1 MVSEK
6 TKTTRRRFLVAAV
19 SGGLS
24 LSLIRISSAWA
35 QATPEQSPQLASTL
49 GRMAQLLYP
58 HASVPDSVYAG
69 VIDGIMAAAAAEPQ
83 MSATLDEAA
92 SQLDQAGDTDFFLL
106 DEASQLAVMAALQ
119 QQPFFEAIRFQVL
132 ARLYSNPDVWKV
144 INYPGPS
151 VQFGGYIGRGF
162 NDIDWLREDA

>member
-1 MVSEK
+1 MAYE
-6 TKTTRRRFLVAAV
+6 KTTRRRFLVATV

-35 QATPEQSPQLASTL
+35 QATQGQSLQLASTL
-49 GRMAQLLYP
+49 GRMARLLYP

-69 VIDGIMAAAAAEPQ
+69 VIDGIMAATAADPQ
-83 MSATLDEAA
+83 LSATLDEAA
-92 SQLDQAGDTDFFLL
+92 SQLDQARGVDFFQLV
-106 DEASQLAVMAALQ
+106 EASQLAVMTDFQ

-132 ARLYSNPDVWKV
+132 ARLYSNPEVWKV

-151 VQFGGYIGRGF
+151 VQLGGYVDRGF
-162 NDIDWLREDA
+162 NDIDWLPENA